1 MRLAFSTL
9 GCPEYSLDDVVALA
23 KRTGWT
29 GLELRT
35 APDDHVH
42 VGLSGPERAE
52 VRDRLQGVAAAC
64 LATYVRLGAPDV
76 ADATVV
82 RDLVDH
88 AVLAVDLGAP
98 AIRVFPGW
106 SDSEGPERAVG
117 QLRTAAGQLPPGVSI
132 WLETHQPVSRGA
144 DVAAVLAEVNH
155 PRVRALW
162 DLAHPYIAGESVDQT
177 AQALAPWLAHVQ
189 LKDAASLDDLTPV
202 RLGEGVIPLREA
214 LAALTRIGY
223 DGWLSLEW
231 ERRWY
236 PDAEPLEPALLA
248 ARSWLGG

>member
-9 GCPEYSLDDVVALA
+9 GCPEFSLDDAVALA

-42 VGLSGPERAE
+42 VGLSGPERAQ
-52 VRDRLQGVAAAC
+52 VRDRLYGVTPAC
-64 LATYVRLGAPDV
+64 LATYVRVGAADV
-76 ADATVV
+76 ADASVV

-88 AVLAVDLGAP
+88 AVLAADLGAP

-106 SDSEGPERAVG
+106 AQTEPHERAVG
-117 QLRTAAGQLPPGVSI
+117 QLRTAAAQLPPGVSM
-132 WLETHQPVSRGA
+132 WLETHQPVARGA
-144 DVAAVLAEVNH
+144 DVAAVLDEVNH

-177 AQALAPWLAHVQ
+177 AQALGPWLAHVQ
-189 LKDAASLDDLTPV
+189 LKDAASVEDLTPV

-214 LAALTRIGY
+214 LAALTRLGY

-236 PDAEPLEPALLA
+236 PDAEPLEPALVA
-248 ARSWLGG
+248 ARTWLGA